1 MVNAVFVGVTL
12 LVIMG
17 LALFF
22 HVIVKV
28 TPEEGWASA
37 IMVILALVYITGLF
51 GNTTIALFIIYLV
64 AIIGIIMSVVA
75 WIRKDKNS
83 FKTFFSPGIVMIFC
97 LAGVGV
103 IAFHGMHICNW
114 DELYQWG
121 KAANYMVEFDK
132 LPNGSD
138 FSGESLLLSSTTF
151 FHYFFSKISTFF
163 MKDITE
169 SNYYVSN
176 LLLWFSALLLPLSG
190 DGWKDWKRVW
200 SFGLFQFL
208 FTAIVFV
215 QPYYNIYTDQPT
227 AYWAGGLIAW
237 LLLGKCSKRNVYL
250 IPLVLLNVGM
260 MKSMVGPMFS
270 GIVIV
275 AVLVLY
281 CTFCHTRKK
290 SILPKEWKHYL
301 FSKRGFFGLL
311 AVLSP
316 FVFIGIWS
324 VVTGKNG
331 IYRGNGMTME
341 EGRVSLTIKAMV
353 GKLFDS
359 VNLHEETLYLSYI
372 SFFLIVVGFV
382 VVLYPVMLDKE
393 EELKYR
399 NLMYVYLVGF
409 AGFFFVMV
417 FAYLKIFGYTESTQ
431 ALSLERYFSDYMML
445 GIVPL
450 SIPLFKRSKKE
461 KLQKINLLKKGIIL
475 IAVICM
481 VYGSSDYFLENFA
494 HTYAMEKENY
504 AEREKFVSYAKAVK
518 GYTNETGKIYF
529 INQKKTGLFTLVADY
544 ELGEQLS
551 RGGMCFNFRKDTSTP
566 VAGLT
571 EYDISLFPSVLAE
584 QGYEYVWVYTTNN
597 YFNENMK
604 ELFGLKKV
612 KDGNFYKVVRDDSGV
627 KLEYMGKVQGK

>member
-1 MVNAVFVGVTL
+1 MVNAVFVGITL

-28 TPEEGWASA
+28 TPEESWASA
-37 IMVILALVYITGLF
+37 IMAILALVYITGLF
-51 GNTTIALFIIYLV
+51 GNTTIALFLVYLF
-64 AIIGIIMSVVA
+64 AIIGIVMSVVA

-83 FKTFFSPGIVMIFC
+83 FKTFFSPGIVMVFC
-97 LAGVGV
+97 VAGVGV

-132 LPNGSD
+132 LPNGID

-151 FHYFFSKISTFF
+151 FHYFFAKISTFF

-176 LLLWFSALLLPLSG
+176 LLLWFSALLLPFSG

-208 FTAIVFV
+208 FMAIVFV

-237 LLLGKCSKRNVYL
+237 LLLGKCKKHNVYL

-260 MKSMVGPMFS
+260 MKSMVGPMFCA
-270 GIVIV
+270 IVIV
-275 AVLVLY
+275 AIFVLY
-281 CTFCHTRKK
+281 CTSCYTQKK
-290 SILPKEWKHYL
+290 SILPKEWKRYL
-301 FSKRGFFGLL
+301 LSKRGVFGLL

-316 FVFIGIWS
+316 FVFIAIWS

-331 IYRGNGMTME
+331 IYRGNDMTIE

-353 GKLFDS
+353 GKLFAS
-359 VNLHEETLYLSYI
+359 VNLHEESLYLSYI

-382 VVLYPVMLDKE
+382 VVLYPIILDKE
-393 EELKYR
+393 DKLKYR
-399 NLMYVYLVGF
+399 NLMYVYIVGF

-431 ALSLERYFSDYMML
+431 ALSLDRYFSDYMML

-450 SIPLFKRSKKE
+450 TIPLFKRSAKE
-461 KLQKINLLKKGIIL
+461 KEQKVNLLKKGIIL
-475 IAVICM
+475 TAVICII
-481 VYGSSDYFLENFA
+481 YGSSSYFLENFA
-494 HTYAMEKENY
+494 HAYAMDKENY
-504 AEREKFVSYAKAVK
+504 AEREKFVDYAKTVK
-518 GYTNETGKIYF
+518 EYTNGTGKVYF

-544 ELGEQLS
+544 ELGDQLS
-551 RGGMCFNFRKDTSTP
+551 RGGMCFNFRKDTTTP
-566 VAGLT
+566 ISGLT
-571 EYDISLFPSVLAE
+571 EYDIALFPNVLAE
-584 QGYEYVWVYTTNN
+584 QGYEYVWVYTTND

-612 KDGNFYKVVRDDSGV
+612 KNGNFYKVVRTESGV
-627 KLEYMGKVQGK
+627 TLEYMGKAQ